1 MKLQAT
7 EIISKVDAQGYCVFD
22 LSQTAKKHLESA
34 DLSSLDDGFHI
45 NNSSHYE
52 LISQIEEV
60 SEIIEAVKSIT
71 LQNKIDWN
79 TINVTRVVKQKSSEK
94 YRTHFDSHLYTLVVP
109 QKTSNL
115 EEQFKGQL
123 YLAPNLRK
131 QPKFDLVNVLQKI
144 MAFRWKG
151 EGGFNKLK
159 NLDKIKVFDLQ
170 VGQAILF
177 NGSRCLHGN
186 LANESD
192 ATRITLITHMADPFP
207 NGIGELVRRFRKATG
222 LRK

>member
-1 MKLQAT
+1 MQT
-7 EIISKVDAQGYCVFD
+7 TDIIAKVDAEGYCVFD
-22 LSQTAKKHLESA
+22 LSKTAKECLDNT

-45 NNSSHYE
+45 NNKSHCD
-52 LISQIEEV
+52 LISRVKEV
-60 SEIIEAVKSIT
+60 SEIIQTIKST
-71 LQNKIDWN
+71 TSKNKIAWN
-79 TINVTRVVKQKSSEK
+79 TINVVRVVKQKSSEK

-109 QKTSNL
+109 LKTSDL

-123 YLAPNLRK
+123 YLAPNLRT
-131 QPKFDLVNVLQKI
+131 QPKFDMVNVFQKI
-144 MAFRWKG
+144 LAFRWKG
-151 EGGFNKLK
+151 ESGFNRLKKL
-159 NLDKIKVFDLQ
+159 NKIKVFDLQ

>member
-1 MKLQAT
+1 MQT
-7 EIISKVDAQGYCVFD
+7 TDIISRVDAQGYCVFD
-22 LSQTAKKHLESA
+22 LSQSAKECLENT
-34 DLSSLDDGFHI
+34 DLSALDDGFHI
-45 NNSSHYE
+45 NNASHCE
-52 LISQIEEV
+52 LISQVREV
-60 SEIIEAVKSIT
+60 SEIIGAVKST
-71 LQNKIDWN
+71 TSKNKIEWN
-79 TINVTRVVKQKSSEK
+79 TINVARVVKQKSSEK

-109 QKTSNL
+109 LKTSDR
-115 EEQFKGQL
+115 EEKFKGQL
-123 YLAPNLRK
+123 YLAPNLRT
-131 QPKFDLVNVLQKI
+131 QPKFDLVNVFQKI
-144 MAFRWKG
+144 LAFRWKG

-159 NLDKIKVFDLQ
+159 KLNKIKIFDLS

>member
-1 MKLQAT
+1 MQT
-7 EIISKVDAQGYCVFD
+7 TDIISQVDDQGYCVFD
-22 LSQTAKKHLESA
+22 LSQTAKECLENT

-45 NNSSHYE
+45 NNSAHCE
-52 LISQIEEV
+52 LISKVREI
-60 SEIIEAVKSIT
+60 SEIIEAVKFTTSK
-71 LQNKIDWN
+71 NKIEWN

-109 QKTSNL
+109 LRTSNL
-115 EEQFKGQL
+115 DEQFKGQL

-131 QPKFDLVNVLQKI
+131 QPKFDLLNVFQKI

-159 NLDKIKVFDLQ
+159 NLDKIRVFDLQ

-186 LANESD
+186 LANDSD